1 MNHKKVLIL
10 DIDGTLV
17 NSEKKV
23 TRATKDALIKVQENG
38 HIVALASGRP
48 APGMSYPEKELEL
61 DRFGGYILSFNGGKI
76 INCKTKE
83 VVYQKVLPR
92 DIIEEIYEFAVK
104 NDCGLI
110 TYEGDEIIV
119 GTRMDEYIEYEA
131 RLNKIPTKQVES
143 FLKYLTFDV
152 NKCLMTAD
160 EERAKEYTE
169 FLSEKYADR
178 ISVYRSEPFFIE
190 IMPKNVDKA
199 ASIDLM
205 AELLEFNKE
214 NIICCGDGH
223 NDLTMI
229 QYAPLGIAM
238 ANAVIEVKEVADY
251 ITAKSNDEDGLV
263 EVVEQFIL

>member
-1 MNHKKVLIL
+1 MNDKKILIL

-23 TRATKDALIKVQENG
+23 TKATKDALIKVQEEG

-48 APGMSYPEKELEL
+48 APGMSYPNELEL

-83 VVYQKVLPR
+83 VVYQRVLPK
-92 DIIEEIYEFAVK
+92 DIIEDMYEFAVK

-110 TYEGDEIIV
+110 TYEGEEIIV

-131 RLNKIPTKQVES
+131 KLNKIPTKQVEN
-143 FLKYLTFDV
+143 FLEYLTFDV

-160 EERAKEYTE
+160 GDRAKEYTE
-169 FLSEKYADR
+169 FLSEKYGDR

-205 AELLEFNKE
+205 AELLELNKE

-229 QYAPLGIAM
+229 QYAPLGVAM
-238 ANAVIEVKEVADY
+238 ANAVSEVKEVADF
-251 ITAKSNDEDGLV
+251 ITTKSNDEDGLV